1 VEPARPAAKNGL
13 PGNGVGFSS
22 SVERGLC
29 TSVCAG
35 ACGDSAVV
43 GRDPLS
49 ALCYTS
55 MGPAHYYFF
64 TLEYYKVWNVLYM
77 YQFAS
82 CLWACGI
89 KLSTDFQVC
98 CSSWCRN
105 KFVSSCT
112 YFFFFSFKTRYSI
125 LTYGTHSHSLLST
138 HATFSFMGALGRGR
152 ERERG

>member
-55 MGPAHYYFF
+55 MGPAHYYFLLWSIIKSEMCF
-64 TLEYYKVWNVLYM
+64 TCTSLQV
-77 YQFAS
+77 
-82 CLWACGI
+82 AC
-89 KLSTDFQVC
+89 
-98 CSSWCRN
+98 
-105 KFVSSCT
+105 
-112 YFFFFSFKTRYSI
+112 
-125 LTYGTHSHSLLST
+125 
-138 HATFSFMGALGRGR
+138 
-152 ERERG
+152 ERAE